1 METILNIA
9 GSFFPAPRNKF
20 KWLSIIPFI
29 LFIIVFSGLIFYLL
43 NADKVIFSKPSMFW
57 LLVLTPWFWWMGVN
71 GWSGIS
77 GFRSGTAIFVR
88 LMLAGTFISLL
99 ADPRTVRPNDT
110 LSVMYAV
117 DLSDSIGSEMRDSS
131 LQFMASTVEKR
142 KGDMEAGLLVFGRE
156 AAVELPPRKSF
167 PFERVTALTSMP
179 KDGTDIEKGLS
190 LAAAMIPEENTGRI
204 VLISDGTSTSG
215 NLDKVLE
222 ELKIRKIPVDVL
234 PVQFDYKNEVWLE
247 KLQLPVNVRIGETY
261 EASVILSSLQ
271 DGNGTLAIYE
281 NDELLHEEEV
291 KFKAGKNRYS
301 MPLHLRNAGYYEYR
315 AVIKVPEGKDG
326 WKENNLAVNSLYLQ
340 GKGKVLMVVH
350 PDGDSRDWKLLSEAI
365 KTSKREVQ
373 VIDAFELPRDSLKLQ
388 PYDCII
394 FVNVPSHEL
403 DAAQMQA
410 CHDAVYNQGSG
421 FLMVGGPDSFGPG
434 GYHNTAIEDVLPV
447 DMDITNRK
455 VMPKGALVVILHT
468 CEFEDGNSWG
478 KTIAKASIKV
488 LSAKDEAGL
497 LAWDMSG
504 DSWIFPLTSVSQ
516 YDTMVKKINNCE
528 PMDMPSF
535 VGTMEMALAGLST
548 SDAAQK
554 HVIIISDGDPSP
566 PSATLLNKFKAAKI
580 TISTVCVDGFHQGQF
595 IKPMKLIAG
604 STGGRFYHPKDP
616 KLLPRIFIKEAQ
628 TLKKSLI
635 QEKEFLPRVEY
646 NDGSLLKGIDAIP
659 KLYGYV
665 LTSPKPDPRRC
676 RVILRGPDKEQIDPV
691 LAIGNYGVGKT
702 AAFTSDLSPRWGRDW
717 LNWDKSVPFI
727 KQTIVSISRVA
738 QEGSLRL
745 STENSSSH
753 GSIIVEDFHPEE
765 EFLVIKARIAG
776 PDGKFEDVELK
787 QVAPRR
793 YQAKFPIWGKGT
805 YQVIAE
811 AKGASRSEKAVG
823 GLVVPYS
830 TEYLKF
836 SSNMKDLQKVVEKT
850 GGNFLKGSSTG
861 DDIFVKP
868 TEIRYSS
875 QPFFNTLLLILACLI
890 PLDVAIR
897 RVQID
902 FSMVKELFVR
912 KKPEES
918 TATMGALL
926 DRKKSLRATEEEKK
940 SDRPV
945 YTNSAVSTKPQKPK
959 KASNPELPKQDGQ
972 LKEGSPKPEEGTS
985 TTSRLLAMK
994 KRKEKDQK

>member
-9 GSFFPAPRNKF
+9 GSFFPKPRKKF
-20 KWLSIIPFI
+20 NWLSILP
-29 LFIIVFSGLIFYLL
+29 LLIFLLVFTGLLFYLIS
-43 NADKVIFSKPSMFW
+43 ADKVIFSKPSVFW

-71 GWSGIS
+71 GWGGIT
-77 GFRSGTAIFVR
+77 GFRAGTAIFVR
-88 LMLAGTFISLL
+88 LMLAGTFIALM
-99 ADPRTVRPNDT
+99 ADPRTVRPNET

-117 DLSDSIGSEMRDSS
+117 DLSDSIGSEMRDNS

-190 LAAAMIPEENTGRI
+190 LAAAMIPEENSGRV

-215 NLDKVLE
+215 NLDKVLD

-234 PVQFDYKNEVWLE
+234 PVQFEYTDEVWLE

-271 DGNGTLAIYE
+271 EGKGKLAIYE
-281 NDELLHEEEV
+281 NDDLLHEEDV
-291 KFKAGKNRYS
+291 TFKAGKNRYS

-315 AVIKVPEGKDG
+315 AVIKLPEGKDG
-326 WKENNLAVNSLYLQ
+326 WKENNIAVNSLYLQ
-340 GKGKVLMVVH
+340 GKGKVLMVTH
-350 PDGDSRDWKLLSEAI
+350 PNGNPKDWQILSDAI
-365 KTSKREVQ
+365 KTSKREVK
-373 VIDAFELPRDSLKLQ
+373 VIDAYEIPRDSLKLQ

-403 DAAQMQA
+403 DVTQMQA
-410 CHDAVYNQGSG
+410 CRDAVYNQGSG

-434 GYHNTAIEDVLPV
+434 GYHNTSIEELLPV

-455 VMPKGALVVILHT
+455 VMPKGALAVILHT
-468 CEFEDGNSWG
+468 CEFPDGNSWA
-478 KTIAKASIKV
+478 KKIAKASIKV
-488 LSAKDEAGL
+488 LSSRDEAGL

-504 DSWIFPLTSVSQ
+504 DSWIFPLTPVSQ
-516 YDTMVKKINNCE
+516 YQTMVQKINNCE

-535 VGTMEMALAGLST
+535 VGTMEMALAGLKT
-548 SDAAQK
+548 SDASQK
-554 HVIIISDGDPSP
+554 HLIIISDGDPSP
-566 PSATLLNKFKAAKI
+566 PSKTLLSKFKNAKI
-580 TISTVCVDGFHQGQF
+580 SITTVCVDGFHGGQF
-595 IKPMKLIAG
+595 IKPMKLIAN

-616 KLLPRIFIKEAQ
+616 KRLPSIFIKEAK

-635 QEKEFLPRVEY
+635 QEKTFTPRVEY
-646 NDGSLLKGIDAIP
+646 NDGSLLKGITAIP
-659 KLYGYV
+659 NLYGYV
-665 LTSPKPDPRRC
+665 LTSAKPDPRRC

-691 LAIGNYGVGKT
+691 LAIGNFGVGKT

-717 LNWDKSVPFI
+717 LNWEKSVPFI

-745 STENSSSH
+745 STDHTSSN
-753 GSIIVEDFHPEE
+753 GTIIVEDFHPEE
-765 EFLVIKARIAG
+765 EFLEINARIAG
-776 PDGKFEDVELK
+776 PDGKVENVELK

-793 YQAKFPIWGKGT
+793 YQGKFPIWGKGT

-811 AKGASRSEKAVG
+811 AKGATREDKAVG
-823 GLVVPYS
+823 GLVLPYS

-836 SSNMKDLQKVVEKT
+836 ASNMKALQKVVEKT
-850 GGNFLKGSSTG
+850 GGKFLKTNSKGE
-861 DDIFVKP
+861 DIFIKP
-868 TEIRYSS
+868 TEIRFSS

-902 FSMVKELFVR
+902 FAMVKEIFAS
-912 KKPEES
+912 KKTKES

-926 DRKKSLRATEEEKK
+926 DRKKSLRTNEEKK
-940 SDRPV
+940 SDKPV
-945 YTNSAVSTKPQKPK
+945 YSNTAVSSKPTTPKKPSVSSSTAKPK
-959 KASNPELPKQDGQ
+959 TELKD
-972 LKEGSPKPEEGTS
+972 GSPKPDEGSS

-994 KRKEKDQK
+994 KRKDKDK